1 MTKPRLIAALTAVA
15 IIAGGTGTALAQQEG
30 DVTVTV
36 APKTTL
42 MPGDTSPFDAP
53 GVHAIR
59 RGQDIPSGYRIIGRE
74 VSGGGH
80 GVGAAIR
87 FTCPDHKRL
96 KTFAT
101 TGKAGFRATSDYVN
115 HRSTIIDSIGRGD
128 GTVYAVCR

>member
-1 MTKPRLIAALTAVA
+1 MSRNRILAALTVVA
-15 IIAGGTGTALAQQEG
+15 TLAGTGTAVAQQQG

-36 APKTTL
+36 GPKTTL

-53 GVHAIR
+53 GVRAIR
-59 RGQDIPSGYRIIGRE
+59 RGKDIPSGYRVIGRA

-87 FTCPDHKRL
+87 FTCPDGKHL

-101 TGKAGFRATSDYVN
+101 TGKAGFAAPRSYEN
-115 HRSTIIDSIGRGD
+115 HRSTIIQSIGRGD